1 MSAFALL
8 FGFRSAQYSVVEIKR
23 LNINSD
29 KKEDIYYWI
38 QIKNSNGNYALKR
51 LNFVSMS
58 QNPTEQYRQFQ
69 NASLQFNDTM
79 AIFENDEG
87 KFELQKME
95 NLPPDLDKI
104 IGQFLIA

>member
-8 FGFRSAQYSVVEIKR
+8 FGFQSGQFSVVEIKR
-23 LNINSD
+23 LDINSD
-29 KKEDIYYWI
+29 RKEDIYYWI

-51 LNFVSMS
+51 LSFVSMS
-58 QNPTEQYRQFQ
+58 QNEKEQFRQFQ
-69 NASLQFNDTM
+69 KGRLHFNNTT
-79 AIFENDEG
+79 AIFENEEG